1 MRPETM
7 KILDDYRNQTVLA
20 LEHAK
25 KDNVKVVGTYCG
37 FAPNELILAAGA
49 IPVGL
54 CGTRQEPIA
63 AAEKILPRNLCPLIK
78 SSFGFSI
85 TDTCPFFRLADFII
99 AETTCDGKKKM
110 FELLS
115 HYKPM
120 HVMHLPPGADRAS
133 ARRTWLEET
142 QLLRAVLERLCEVS
156 ITDERLWEN
165 IRLLNLLR
173 ATLKELQELN
183 KVQPIPLG
191 GVDMLT
197 AMLPLFFPAD
207 PAYAIAVLRQLI
219 DEIKGKP
226 LAELSPFAA
235 HAPRILVTG
244 CPVSLGS
251 DKVVKLTEECGG
263 SIVCFEMC
271 TSYRGFV
278 PVSEDESKDPI
289 ETITDRYLEIPC
301 ACMSPNPGR
310 VRLLSELIEDYR
322 VDGVIDITWHTC
334 HTFAVED
341 AVLQAENERTWQLP
355 FLHIETDYSDSDVEQ
370 LRTRIAAFIEM
381 IG

>member
-1 MRPETM
+1 MKPQAM
-7 KILDDYRNQTVLA
+7 KILDDYRNQTILA
-20 LEHAK
+20 LEHAQK
-25 KDNVKVVGTYCG
+25 SGVKIVGTYCG

-85 TDTCPFFRLADFII
+85 TDACPFFRLADFII

-110 FELLS
+110 FELLGQ
-115 HYKPM
+115 YKSM
-120 HVMHLPPGADRAS
+120 HVMHLPPGADRVS
-133 ARRTWLEET
+133 ARQTWRQEI
-142 QLLRAVLERLCEVS
+142 QLLKEVLEQLCDVS
-156 ITDERLWEN
+156 ISSGELWKN
-165 IRLLNLLR
+165 IRLLNQLR
-173 ATLKELQELN
+173 AMLRELQELSR
-183 KVQPIPLG
+183 VQPIPLS

-207 PAYAIAVLRQLI
+207 PGYGISALRQLI
-219 DEIKGKP
+219 DEIKACRSG
-226 LAELSPFAA
+226 EISPFTA
-235 HAPRILVTG
+235 HAPRILLTG

-251 DKVVKLTEECGG
+251 DKVVKLIEECGG

-271 TSYRGFV
+271 TGYRGFF
-278 PVSEDESKDPI
+278 PVSEDESRDPI
-289 ETITDRYLEIPC
+289 EAITDRYLDIPC

-310 VRLLSELIEDYR
+310 VKLLGELIKDYR

-334 HTFAVED
+334 HTFAVES
-341 AVLQAENERTWQLP
+341 AVLQAVNERDWQLP
-355 FLHIETDYSDSDVEQ
+355 FLHVETDYSDSDVEQ
-370 LRTRIAAFIEM
+370 LRTRVAALIEM